1 MKNLFNFILTLSV
14 FVSFAQATKVPIGE
28 YKTAKTA
35 GEKVNLI
42 LQENNRFSVSS
53 FYGTYEQKNDSIYF
67 KTNESELPDFKLN
80 FETSK
85 TKSDQLYLTFERT
98 LLVYGEDKFIGIQE
112 TEKSEIEYKKIQ
124 DFVNYGAIELET
136 DTNNY
141 EKSINRCYAIYLIQ
155 ENANAKSHIEKFI
168 IPEIVSKIKI
178 QYEEN
183 AYKNGNKLQ
192 GFYDLKTKTLSVGQ
206 NGKNILN
213 FSFDNNEISKPE
225 FEIPS
230 DKKEV
235 ESWTYPNK
243 IIDQESIKVSETGI
257 AVDSA
262 AAPYSP
268 YSFQLKIAKS
278 LKEAFSNNQNNKLKY
293 KYLVVFNDLDDKN
306 AEQLFKDSVKKYQ
319 SEVSEAM
326 YDKYNP
332 EIDNFDFYLTNKK
345 DKSDFKKFGI
355 ADAPSISYYNSQGE
369 KLYFSKDKIDANSL
383 SYYNLINFNT
393 ELYVLDCNARVDKN
407 LSAKKATSQQTIDV
421 LYEITKQEV
430 PYSDNIPQADFLPPV
445 VDPEDEE
452 KVVPKIEVKEI
463 DVEYIAPLANDSI
476 AVPAGADEYDYS
488 QLKIKEN
495 KYKLKTTE
503 NQVNDKYLKIL
514 IAAQS
519 DNLPNKKLVYLNLK
533 ELNNK
538 GFSKILFKK
547 DAVVNSKIHQLQ
559 MDYILKH
566 YDSIAKFNEY
576 KEGNIN
582 EFEKEYYT
590 TSDLQYQVMQLLNLT
605 VLKQN
610 CSGKDDL
617 KNAMIRY
624 KKFVSLT
631 KNDET
636 VVSSYMTALKT
647 NDFQNEYLTL
657 YTDVF
662 NAMIKDNSSVIEQLD
677 QLFAVKSYEDY
688 NLSWIGYKN
697 NFANEANSAAWFVV
711 EKVKDLGTIKK
722 AIIWSET
729 SLKIEKENHY
739 YLDTL
744 AQLYYKNGEKVKA
757 IATEQTAI
765 DYAIK
770 AQEQIQIDEYQV
782 VLEKMKNG
790 SY

>member
-1 MKNLFNFILTLSV
+1 MKNLFNYILILSV

-28 YKTAKTA
+28 YKTIEDN
-35 GEKVNLI
+35 GEKVNVL
-42 LQENNRFSVSS
+42 LQDNNRYSISMI
-53 FYGTYEQKNDSIYF
+53 YGTYEQKKDSIYF
-67 KTNESELPDFKLN
+67 NSDESKAFFKIEFIN
-80 FETSK
+80 SVETS
-85 TKSDQLYLTFERT
+85 DNVVLHFE
-98 LLVYGEDKFIGIQE
+98 EKFLSNAENQYIGIQE
-112 TEKSEIEYKKIQ
+112 TEKSEIIYKKVQ
-124 DFVNYGAIELET
+124 EFANYIPENSTENT
-136 DTNNY
+136 KF
-141 EKSINRCYAIYLIQ
+141 EKSIAHCFAIYLVNEDAYTITTI
-155 ENANAKSHIEKFI
+155 EKYVIPKNVSLINFYNNRHSYNAK
-168 IPEIVSKIKI
+168 
-178 QYEEN
+178 
-183 AYKNGNKLQ
+183 KLQ
-192 GFYDLKTKTLSVGQ
+192 GFYDQNSKILSIGDY
-206 NGKNILN
+206 GKNILN
-213 FSFDNNEISKPE
+213 FSINSTKNLTSV
-225 FEIPS
+225 IPS

-243 IIDQESIKVSETGI
+243 IIDQESIKVSETDI

-355 ADAPSISYYNSQGE
+355 TDAPSISYYNSQGE

-407 LSAKKATSQQTIDV
+407 LSSKKATSQQTIDV

-430 PYSDNIPQADFLPPV
+430 PYSDNVPQADFLPPV

-463 DVEYIAPLANDSI
+463 EVEYIAPLANDSI
-476 AVPAGADEYDYS
+476 DVAAGASEYDYS

-566 YDSIAKFNEY
+566 YDSIVKFNDY

-610 CSGKDDL
+610 CIGKDDL

-624 KKFVSLT
+624 KKFVALT

-636 VVSSYMTALKT
+636 VVSNYMTALKT

-662 NAMIKDNSSVIEQLD
+662 TATIKDNSSVIEQLD

-711 EKVKDLGTIKK
+711 EKVKDFGTIKK

-765 DYAIK
+765 DFALK